1 MARVPKPRDIIDRK
15 ALAGDLALSG
25 GGAAARPRAVELF
38 KAALTAGRAE
48 IRRRF
53 ETAAAPGS
61 EVVHANAYLIDQLVR
76 GLYDF
81 TLEHVTPKAN
91 PAKGEPLTIAATGG
105 YGRGELAPYSD
116 IDLLFLLPN
125 KQTPDGEQIIETL
138 LYTLWDLGLKVGHA
152 ARSVAECIR
161 LSGDDLTIRTSLLEA
176 RWLCGDV
183 KLFGQLESRFAR
195 EVVASTGP
203 DFVEAKMAERD
214 RRHARMGDTRYVL
227 EPNVKEGKGGLR
239 DLQTLFWIAK
249 YLYPVTDMGGLVEH
263 GVLTNEDVRHFA
275 RAENF
280 LWTVRAHL
288 HYLAGRLEERLTFD
302 AQTVIGARLGYRD
315 HAGTRG
321 VERFMKHY
329 YLTAKDVG
337 DLTRVL
343 CAVLEER
350 HKKRHTFF
358 RLPNFLI
365 AKGRVDGFRVDG
377 DRLTV
382 ESDDAFAAEPG
393 KLIRLFY
400 EAQRHGLDIHP
411 QALRLASQSLGLID
425 GALRADAEANRL
437 FMEILTSPKDPE
449 TALRRLNEAG
459 VFGRFIPDFGR
470 VVAQMQYDMYH
481 VYTVDEHTIRA
492 IGILAAIERG
502 TLTDDHPVSSAV
514 VHQVQSRRVLYLALF
529 LHDIAKGRGGDH
541 SVLGAEIAVRMGARM
556 GFSEWETETV
566 EWLVRHHLLMSAT
579 AFKRDLEDAK
589 TISDFIAVVQSPERL
604 RLLLVLTV
612 ADIRAVGPGVW
623 NEWKATLLRELY
635 YRAVEEMTGGL
646 PAERRQAR
654 VEAAQDA
661 LRQRLSDWPR
671 ATIDEHIERGYPAY
685 WLSVDTDTHVR
696 HAVAVR
702 EAERRALDTH
712 IETRVDPTGD
722 VTEILIYT
730 ADHPGL
736 FAKIAG
742 AMALTGAAIVDAKI
756 VTLSNGMALD
766 TFSIQDSRGGAFANA
781 ERLKKMWKRIEDAL
795 AGHLQPDRELD
806 LVRRRAW
813 PSRTRVFKVPP
824 RVLIDNRA
832 STGHTVIEVNG
843 RDRAG
848 FLFDVTSALTEL
860 GLQIASAHISTYGER
875 VVDVFYVKDVFGL
888 KMEHE
893 ERLKHI
899 RERLIEAV
907 SEAPAPD
914 AQAAE

>member
-1 MARVPKPRDIIDRK
+1 MVRVPKPRDIIDRK
-15 ALAGDLALSG
+15 ALAGRLADLGS
-25 GGAAARPRAVELF
+25 GAAARPQVVELF
-38 KAALTAGRAE
+38 KAALGDGRAE

-61 EVVHANAYLIDQLVR
+61 EVIHANAYLIDQLVR

-81 TLEHVTPKAN
+81 TIERVIPLAN
-91 PAKGEPLTIAATGG
+91 PAKGEQLTIAATGG
-105 YGRGELAPYSD
+105 YGRAELAPYSD
-116 IDLLFLLPN
+116 IDLLFLLPD
-125 KQTPDGEQIIETL
+125 KKTPDGEQIIESL

-152 ARSVAECIR
+152 ARTVADCMR

-176 RWLCGDV
+176 RWLCGGRD
-183 KLFGQLESRFAR
+183 LFGQLETRFAA
-195 EVVASTGP
+195 EVVAATGP
-203 DFVEAKMAERD
+203 DFVEAKLAERD
-214 RRHARMGDTRYVL
+214 RRHERMGDTRYVL

-249 YLYPVTDMGGLVEH
+249 YLYPVADVGGLVDH
-263 GVLTNEDVRHFA
+263 GVLTVEDVRHFA

-288 HYLAGRLEERLTFD
+288 HYLAGRPEERLTFD
-302 AQTVIGARLGYRD
+302 VQTVIGARMGYRD

-350 HKKRHTFF
+350 HKKRHSFF
-358 RLPNFLI
+358 RLPDFLI
-365 AKGRVDGFRVDG
+365 AKGRIDGFRVDG

-382 ESDDAFAAEPG
+382 ESNDAFAAEPG

-400 EAQRHGLDIHP
+400 EAQRHDLDIHP

-449 TALRRLNEAG
+449 KALRRLNEAG

-492 IGILAAIERG
+492 IGILAAIEKG
-502 TLTDDHPVSSAV
+502 TLKNDHPVSSAV
-514 VHQVQSRRVLYLALF
+514 VHEVQSRRVLYLALF

-541 SVLGAEIAVRMGARM
+541 SVLGAEIALRMGARM
-556 GFSEWETETV
+556 GFSAWEIETV

-579 AFKRDLEDAK
+579 AFKRDLEDSK

-623 NEWKATLLRELY
+623 NEWKAMLLRELY
-635 YRAVEEMTGGL
+635 YHAVKEMTGGL
-646 PAERRQAR
+646 PTRHRQAR

-661 LRQRLSDWPR
+661 LRRHLADWSQ
-671 ATIDEHIERGYPAY
+671 AEIEEHIERGYSAY
-685 WLSVDTDTHVR
+685 WLTVDTDTHVR
-696 HAVAVR
+696 HALAVR
-702 EAERRALDTH
+702 EAERRDLDLH
-712 IETRVDPTGD
+712 IEIRADPAGD

-766 TFSIQDSRGGAFANA
+766 AFSIQDSQGGAFANA
-781 ERLKKMWKRIEDAL
+781 ERLKRLRTRIEDAL
-795 AGHLQPDRELD
+795 AGRLRPDRELE

-813 PSRTRVFKVPP
+813 PSRTHVFKVPP
-824 RVLIDNRA
+824 RILIDNRA
-832 STGHTVIEVNG
+832 STDHTVIEVNG

-848 FLFDVTSALTEL
+848 FLFDVTSALTDL

-888 KMEHE
+888 KMEHK
-893 ERLKHI
+893 ERLNHI
-899 RERLIEAV
+899 RERLIVAV
-907 SEAPAPD
+907 SEPPAID
-914 AQAAE
+914 VQEEE